1 MLADNDRFRDF
12 LGVTAWHKAGF
23 TGKRGLTASGE
34 DFSDGKG
41 HPYQTYLI
49 FKEFAPDR
57 EVIYLPPDMRQSAAE
72 VAARKVDAMWA
83 SLSIAGG
90 GEDQDAPMEQTAP
103 FFSYFMSAGNDGEG
117 DYNSQLRGK
126 YIYGVGSYH
135 LMADGTTSPVSYSSV
150 TEHVDF
156 SAPELVSF
164 PTASGRGSPFPGTS
178 CAAPVLAG
186 MAALVNDFFID
197 KTGKPLS
204 SAMMYQ
210 FLQDCS
216 VDMQTDGKD
225 TKTGWGAPILPNPSE
240 IDMGRYA
247 GEMYHSRDID
257 DLRADVA
264 ENCRRFVEIAKA
276 DGYPVLITGTVRD
289 KAYQEYCYYKGT
301 SKSKVPTFHS
311 MEAGLAFDI
320 CKNVNGQE
328 YSDND
333 FWNYCGALGKKMGFT
348 WGGDWTSIV
357 DKPHFQWDGG
367 GQYSGTDILAGRYPP
382 TMPLYE
388 EDEHMTQDTFNKLYD
403 GVNPMYETL
412 SDVPAYWQTE
422 TQALIDSGKLKGDGT
437 GKLNIRHETLR
448 AVIVGNR

>member
-34 DFSDGKG
+34 DFTAGSG
-41 HPYQTYLI
+41 HAYQTYLV
-49 FKEFAPDR
+49 FKEIAPDR
-57 EVIYLPPDMRQSAAE
+57 EVIYLPTDMRKSAAE
-72 VAARKVDAMWA
+72 VLSRKVDTMWA
-83 SLSIAGG
+83 SLSVYINGDVYDEA
-90 GEDQDAPMEQTAP
+90 MEPTAP
-103 FFSYFMSAGNDGEG
+103 YFSYFMAAGNYGTDN
-117 DYNSQLRGK
+117 YNWSLSGK
-126 YIYGVGSYH
+126 YVYGVGAY
-135 LMADGTTSPVSYSSV
+135 LLFVDGQISPASYSSV
-150 TEHVDF
+150 TEDVDF
-156 SAPELVSF
+156 CAPTLVSI
-164 PTASGRGSPFPGTS
+164 PTKSGSAVFSGTS

-210 FLQDCS
+210 FLKDCS
-216 VDMQTDGKD
+216 TDMQTAGKD
-225 TKTGWGAPILPNPSE
+225 TKTGWGAPILPPPE
-240 IDMGRYA
+240 TIDIGRYA